1 MNLPQAVAVLAPMIN
16 TVQSVPQLLH
26 IWREKTVDGL
36 SIHSI
41 YIMILV
47 EILWF
52 VHGYFIWDYSLMIS
66 SSMLFLVNL
75 GIIASFIRNRTVKN

>member
-1 MNLPQAVAVLAPMIN
+1 MAVLAPMIN